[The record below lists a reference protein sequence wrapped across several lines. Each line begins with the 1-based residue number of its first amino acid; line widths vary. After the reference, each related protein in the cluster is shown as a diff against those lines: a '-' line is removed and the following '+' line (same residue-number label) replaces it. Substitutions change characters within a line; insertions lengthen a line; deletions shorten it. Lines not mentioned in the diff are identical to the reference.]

1 MGREDDRKRLLVGA
15 FVWHCALHDDHS
27 LVFS

>member
-1 MGREDDRKRLLVGA
+1 MGWGDDRKRLLVGA
-15 FVWHCALHDDHS
+15 LVWPCALHDDHS